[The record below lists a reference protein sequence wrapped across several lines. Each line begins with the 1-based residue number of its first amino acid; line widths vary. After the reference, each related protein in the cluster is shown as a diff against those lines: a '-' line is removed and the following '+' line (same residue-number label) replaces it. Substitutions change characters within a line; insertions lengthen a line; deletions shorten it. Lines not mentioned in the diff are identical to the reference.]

1 MASKQTD
8 AEHWLEVLRT
18 NDRKGIHEL
27 YEQFLPRIVKYVVA
41 NQGREEE
48 ARDIFQEAIL
58 IIFKKAKDKD
68 FKLSAAFFT
77 YLYAVCR
84 NLWLKRLEKKG
95 KMRVTDSEI
104 PELMDE
110 SEWELVIEE
119 EERYRLFR
127 SKFQS
132 LSENCQQLLSLFF
145 KKTPMKE
152 IAEIMGFASVQ
163 YAKKRKFQCKE
174 HLVALVRNDERYSNL
189 MQ

>member
-1 MASKQTD
+1 MANNGT
-8 AEHWLEVLRT
+8 
-18 NDRKGIHEL
+18 
-27 YEQFLPRIVKYVVA
+27 
-41 NQGREEE
+41 EEA

-58 IIFKKAKDKD
+58 IIFKKVKSDNLS
-68 FKLSAAFFT
+68 LSASFFT

-104 PELMDE
+104 PELKDE
-110 SEWELVIEE
+110 SDWEMVIEE
-119 EERYRLFR
+119 EERFRLFR

-145 KKTPMKE
+145 KKTSMKE
-152 IAEIMGFASVQ
+152 IVDIMGFSSVQ

-174 HLVALVRNDERYSNL
+174 HLVALVRSDVRFKNL
-189 MQ
+189 KP